1 MPLHYA
7 GPKPM
12 ISQTGIEFDH
22 NKEDKFVY
30 MSFVAELIKALDH
43 PYINDKRYIYTPA
56 KAITDTD
63 VILDLFKT
71 YDPSLPNEIEDRKKM
86 TEAEIDNEVEREK
99 NNRLLLPEEREI
111 YVKNIQ
117 LLRQYRINRAINKT
131 VYYSGVFS
139 LANIIHRGHI
149 SFITA
154 PMLPVHF
161 HVFHSIQGTLSKL
174 HPPMSSNITI
184 YEESGHLYTR
194 LEIGSN

>member
-1 MPLHYA
+1 MPLKYA

-12 ISQTGIEFDH
+12 ISQTGITFDH

-30 MSFVAELIKALDH
+30 MSFVVELITALDH
-43 PYINDKRYIYTPA
+43 PYIDDQRYVYTPPA
-56 KAITDTD
+56 LITDTD
-63 VILDLFKT
+63 EMLTLFKT
-71 YDPSLPNEIEDRKKM
+71 YDPSLMQEIEERKKIM
-86 TEAEIDNEVEREK
+86 EEEIDDQIEREK
-99 NNRLLLPEEREI
+99 NNRLLLPEERDV

-131 VYYSGVFS
+131 VYYSGVNS

-154 PMLPVHF
+154 PMLPINF
-161 HVFHSIQGTLSKL
+161 HVFHSIQGALSKL

-184 YEESGHLYTR
+184 YEENGHLYTR
-194 LEIGSN
+194 LEIGTN